1 MNKLNNLLNAIVIGA
16 TVASFTSC
24 SPYIKMVEVTSEN
37 AKTDADKNIV
47 FENDTVRVE
56 YDMWGPGGYMNFRVY
71 NKLEQPI
78 YINWFKSSYVKEDV
92 KYSYVG
98 NYRDLSF
105 VPPKSYVTN
114 PVSYTLLKAQGA
126 AIYTRTNK
134 SGKKVKIEN
143 VDLRN
148 DKEATLE
155 QLDKTYAKS
164 GQVKAYSKT
173 YDKNSTPLFF
183 RNFITVSTCESAD
196 ECTNAQSM
204 IYFNNKFYV
213 SKMTEMPIKQFNG
226 KGTKVVEYVKRGDK
240 KVKAKVTVYEMPY
253 NAGNRFYIPLV
264 F

>member
-1 MNKLNNLLNAIVIGA
+1 MLLVA
-16 TVASFTSC
+16 TLLAAFTSC
-24 SPYIKMVEVTSEN
+24 SPYIKLVEVTSEN
-37 AKTDADKNIV
+37 AKTDSEKNIV
-47 FENDTVRVE
+47 FENDTVLVE

-105 VPPKSYVTN
+105 VPPRSYVEN
-114 PVSYTLLKAQGA
+114 PVSYILLQSQGA
-126 AIYTRTNK
+126 TLYARTNK

-148 DKEATLE
+148 DKESQVE
-155 QLDKTYAKS
+155 MLDKSYAKT
-164 GQVKAYSKT
+164 GKVKAYSKS
-173 YDKNSTPLFF
+173 YDKNTTPLYF
-183 RNFITVSTCESAD
+183 RNFITLSTCESAD
-196 ECTNAQSM
+196 ECTNSQSM

-226 KGTKVVEYVKRGDK
+226 KGTKVIEYVKRGDK
-240 KVKAKVTVYEMPY
+240 KKKATVTVYEMPY

>member
-1 MNKLNNLLNAIVIGA
+1 MLKAILIGA
-16 TVASFTSC
+16 TVVSITSC
-24 SPYIKMVEVTSEN
+24 SPYVKLVEITSES
-37 AKTDADKNIV
+37 AKTDAEKNIV

-56 YDMWGPGGYMNFRVY
+56 YDMWGPSGYMNFRVY

-98 NYRDLSF
+98 SHRDLSF

-114 PVSYTLLKAQGA
+114 PISYTLLNSQGA
-126 AIYTRTNK
+126 TLYARSNK
-134 SGKKVKIEN
+134 SGKKIKIEN

-148 DKEATLE
+148 DKDATLE
-155 QLDKTYAKS
+155 MLDKTYKKR

-173 YDKNSTPLFF
+173 FDKNSTPLYF
-183 RNFITVSTCESAD
+183 RNFITVSTCETAN
-196 ECTNAQSM
+196 ECTNSQSM

-226 KGTKVVEYVKRGDK
+226 KGTKVIEYVKRGNK
-240 KVKAKVTVYEMPY
+240 TVKAKVTLYEMPY
-253 NAGNRFYIPLV
+253 NAGNSFYIPLA